1 MKPFGVSSGLLLFS
15 VCVALGCGAEGGGD
29 GQADASSGGAQT
41 GDPSGGGSN
50 ATASGATASG
60 GGTTSTQGTGG
71 SSDGDASSS
80 GSTGGSVDGQT
91 LSERYPGDVGMAD
104 DPAVL
109 FFDDFEQGWGAWD
122 WPDADT
128 EHLFLTTDPATANGG
143 SRFLRSTVT
152 GDQLLQDQYISSS
165 TKATFPERTDTM
177 YFRYY
182 ARFVDVAPNPHHWVR
197 VAAGDDTYDSSGLA
211 NTVPPGDA
219 GFWFDFDISNED
231 VFNFYVYWYEMRSGW
246 CNDGSATPG
255 CEGQQ
260 GGDPYFYGNVFR
272 PPAQTPFVRDTW
284 VCIEMMGQANTVGSS
299 DGALAFWIDDQ
310 LVDRY
315 EPGHPIGTW
324 LRDVFHTGG
333 CEFSAC
339 TEPAPFE
346 GFDFRSSADVGFKSI
361 FLDAY
366 YERGSFES
374 KKAAL
379 EAMGLTVSEVQTI
392 EYDDVVVANERI
404 GCKVPLE

>member
-1 MKPFGVSSGLLLFS
+1 MKASAVPFGVLFGIL
-15 VCVALGCGAEGGGD
+15 ALCGCGSDGGGGGQGGTGSGGGTETGEDPSGD
-29 GQADASSGGAQT
+29 GSASAGGTVGGGSTSAGEGPGNGATAGDASSGGT
-41 GDPSGGGSN
+41 SGG
-50 ATASGATASG
+50 
-60 GGTTSTQGTGG
+60 
-71 SSDGDASSS
+71 
-80 GSTGGSVDGQT
+80 VEGQT

-128 EHLFLTTDPATANGG
+128 EHLFLTTDAATANGG

-177 YFRYY
+177 YFRFY
-182 ARFVDVAPNPHHWVR
+182 ARFVGIAPNPHHWVR
-197 VAAGDDTYDSSGLA
+197 IAAGNDTYDSSGLA
-211 NTVPPGDA
+211 NTVPPGDQ
-219 GFWFDFDISNED
+219 GFWFDFDISNDD
-231 VFNFYVYWYEMRSGW
+231 VFNFYVYWYLMRSGW
-246 CNDGSATPG
+246 CNDGSTTPG
-255 CEGQQ
+255 CDGQQ

-299 DGALAFWIDDQ
+299 DGALAFWVDDQ
-310 LVDRY
+310 LADRY

-324 LRDVFHTGG
+324 LRETFHTGG

-339 TEPAPFE
+339 TEPQPFE
-346 GFDFRSSADVGFKSI
+346 GFDFRSSAEVGFKSI

-366 YERGSFES
+366 YERGSFEN
-374 KKAAL
+374 KRAAL
-379 EAMGLTVSEVQTI
+379 EAQGLTVSDVQTI